1 MKIMSLNVN
10 QFAGMGEIEDTKY
23 LQELNSYA
31 EEIIALVK
39 EFLLKNDTGIVILQE
54 IPCWD
59 FICEGKRSI
68 YDCFYHAFDEELYVI
83 FQPQNIRANIITLG
97 IANKNGGWK
106 EEKEGIVNH
115 ITDFKNKLVEL
126 SNSDGGRLIG
136 VHMPID
142 PKNEK
147 ENKKFWRD
155 VCLYL
160 QNSSR
165 RPDLAGDFNAHEGDC
180 DYREQYK
187 AILDAGYQDMVP
199 ENAVTFVKGGRG
211 IDHILVPAGKVF
223 PEAEVLPVSFSDHAA
238 VVGTV

>member
-31 EEIIALVK
+31 REIVSLVK
-39 EFLLKNDTGIVILQE
+39 KFLLENDTGIVILQE
-54 IPCWD
+54 IPCYG
-59 FICEGKRSI
+59 FGHRRTV
-68 YDCFYHAFDEELYVI
+68 YDCFCAEFAEELYKI
-83 FQPQNIRANIITLG
+83 FVPANVKANIITMG